1 MNISL
6 GKVHWTE
13 LNLKLNWI
21 SSANVFAGLDIIRQ
35 ILFLQK
41 QILTNTRIILK
52 ETCQVPATIDI
63 ASIGQ
68 PANIKKWWRWCI
80 SCPTDSSSHPSPF
93 IQTNSVPPE
102 LSLNHDK
109 VKRGGYT
116 FHICSQRWN
125 TRFKMNIILSPPN
138 CNEIAN
144 NHDIW

>member
-41 QILTNTRIILK
+41 QIWTKTRIILK

-68 PANIKKWWRWCI
+68 PPNIKNDEDGAYPAQRTHH
-80 SCPTDSSSHPSPF
+80 PTQALSSKLIPF
-93 IQTNSVPPE
+93 PQNS
-102 LSLNHDK
+102 L
-109 VKRGGYT
+109 
-116 FHICSQRWN
+116 
-125 TRFKMNIILSPPN
+125 
-138 CNEIAN
+138 
-144 NHDIW
+144 

>member
-1 MNISL
+1 MNMSL

-52 ETCQVPATIDI
+52 ETCQVRATIDI

-68 PANIKKWWRWCI
+68 PPNKKVMQMVHI
-80 SCPTDSSSHPSPF
+80 LPNGLIIPPKPFHP
-93 IQTNSVPPE
+93 N
-102 LSLNHDK
+102 
-109 VKRGGYT
+109 
-116 FHICSQRWN
+116 
-125 TRFKMNIILSPPN
+125 
-138 CNEIAN
+138 
-144 NHDIW
+144 